1 MASKVK
7 LTEAESVVLGA
18 LCTLPENCFQRI
30 DGLRCERD
38 VIRLSGLSFEWAM
51 FKLRLRSLIEHRTFR
66 QFWPS
71 CQGMKSWRA
80 TTAGRVHL
88 ASSGKTSGE

>member
-1 MASKVK
+1 MADKVK
-7 LTEAESVVLGA
+7 LTEAETTVLGA

-30 DGLRCERD
+30 DGLRCERG

-51 FKLRLRSLIEHRTFR
+51 FKLRCRRLVEHRTFR

-80 TTAGRVHL
+80 TPAGRAHL
-88 ASSGKTSGE
+88 ASSEKTGE